1 MATAKSAVVS
11 TASEAPSDVATQ
23 EKKAVESLPMAYTG
37 LPSLPKTFDDAV
49 EAMEDF
55 YGAELA
61 SFNPYPL
68 LNDKSKLIGLEFVI
82 ERFDFIYKKD
92 KAGNVTDEVSYVNVK
107 AMTRQGNK
115 RFAFNDGGTGICRSL
130 IEFAARTGR
139 DGGIKCP
146 LGLRVSEYETAD
158 GGDAQTFYLN

>member
-23 EKKAVESLPMAYTG
+23 EKKAVESIPAAYEALAALPE
-37 LPSLPKTFDDAV
+37 TFDDAV
-49 EAMEDF
+49 AAMEDY
-55 YGAELA
+55 YGATLA

-68 LNDKSKLIGLEFVI
+68 LNDKSKLIGVEFAI

-107 AMTRQGNK
+107 AMTRAGNK
-115 RFAFNDGGTGICRSL
+115 RFAFNDGGTGVCRSL

-139 DGGIKCP
+139 NGGIKCP

-158 GGDAQTFYLN
+158 GGEAQTYYLN